1 MVARKTV
8 LKPAPA
14 RPKLQALLDQAKR
27 RGVSE
32 QELAEQ
38 RVSFAYGNAPADD
51 DRITKESARTAS
63 TRNKLVSA

>member
-14 RPKLQALLDQAKR
+14 RPALAALLDRAKA

-38 RVSFAYGNAPADD
+38 RVSFAYGNAPGDAN
-51 DRITKESARTAS
+51 RITKESARTAS
-63 TRNKLVSA
+63 LRNKLTPS